1 MKLCGHPP
9 IRIKPSDSLLP
20 KLMLCC
26 TLHMFLSRQ
35 KKEVSVNCWP
45 GVLKCIT
52 EGSLPSFSSGTFFLD
67 CVFSHVFPHPFVTV
81 INCLIRITLHVSNC
95 SLVWSRTACSGQA
108 QEFSSVVFVFLG
120 VFAVNNEQSCCLSD
134 AAAPF
139 EAHKKVGR
147 TNKAKDVLFCFLYCV
162 TYVNRKEIQSKFCVI
177 AEAVCFD

>member
-35 KKEVSVNCWP
+35 KKRSAWTAGRVYWSA
-45 GVLKCIT
+45 
-52 EGSLPSFSSGTFFLD
+52 SLRDHFPLLVQAPFFLN